1 MDSILERNQVNIED
15 EMRRSYLDYAMSVI
29 IGRALPD
36 VRDGLKP
43 VHRRVLWA
51 MHELGNTYNKPYKKS
66 ARVVGDTIGKYHPHG
81 DTAVYDT
88 VVRLAQEFSMRYP
101 LVDGQGNFGSIDGD
115 NPAAM
120 RYTEVRLEKL
130 TNEVLADIEK
140 ETVDFQPNYDES
152 LSEPTVLPTKVPLLL
167 VNGSEGIAVGMAT
180 KIPPHNMNEILDAT
194 TALLKNPE
202 ITVDQLIKIVP
213 GPDFPTAGFIYG
225 REEIHRG
232 YREGRG
238 VIQMRAKAAI
248 DRIGRGDRE
257 RDAVVVTEIPYQVN
271 KARLIEKIAEL
282 VNEKKLDGISEIR
295 DESNREGIRI
305 VIELKRDAV
314 PQVILNKLYKLTP
327 LQSSFGIINIA
338 IVDGQPRLL
347 TLKDMLEAFV
357 EFRREVVRRRTEF
370 DLRKAQARAHILE
383 GLNKAIDALDYII
396 PLIRNSRSVDEA
408 KGWLTGKNFATLNEV
423 KSWRGITGGKPQDAF
438 LKDLQK
444 VIAGLAFSDIQAQAI
459 LDLQLRRLSALERQ
473 KILDEY
479 EAIIKYIAELEN
491 ILANE
496 SVLRQVIIDEL
507 QEVKKA
513 FGDARRTMIIDA
525 GVELSI
531 EDLIPDEDVA
541 ITVTKAGYI
550 KRTPVSTYSRQGRGG
565 KGRLGATAKN
575 DDFVE
580 HLFIA
585 STHAYLMIFTDDGQ
599 VYKIKVHEIPEAAAA
614 ARGKAVVNL
623 VQLSSERKLVA
634 VMPVRDFSEEIYL
647 TMVTKQGVIKKTPLS
662 DYQNIRASGIN
673 PINIDPGD
681 ELLDIIRTDGT
692 CQIFIATHDGMA
704 VRFNESDVR
713 AMGRAT
719 RGVRGVNLRK
729 DDYVVS
735 VCAVSAAGDQKIL
748 SVSENGFG
756 KQTTVDSYRLTK
768 RGGKGVINM
777 KTTAKTG
784 KVVAA
789 FPVEDDSEIM
799 IITQQAKLIR
809 LGVDKIRETGRSAQ
823 GVTLIKTGEDDRV
836 TSASLLAVEEEEE

>member
-1 MDSILERNQVNIED
+1 
-15 EMRRSYLDYAMSVI
+15 MRRSYLDYAMSVI

-51 MHELGNTYNKPYKKS
+51 MHELGNTSNKPYKKS
-66 ARVVGDTIGKYHPHG
+66 ARIVGDCIGKYHPHG
-81 DTAVYDT
+81 DQSVYDAL
-88 VVRLAQEFSMRYP
+88 VRLVQEFSMRYP
-101 LVDGQGNFGSIDGD
+101 LADGQGNFGSIDGD
-115 NPAAM
+115 NAAAM
-120 RYTEVRLEKL
+120 RYTEVRLQKL
-130 TNEVLADIEK
+130 TNDVLADIEK

-152 LSEPTVLPTKVPLLL
+152 LSEPKVMPTRVPLLL

-180 KIPPHNMNEILDAT
+180 KIPPHNLTEVLDAT
-194 TALLKNPE
+194 MALIKNPD
-202 ITVDQLIKIVP
+202 ITVDELIKIIP

-225 REEIHRG
+225 REEIHRA

-238 VIQMRAKAAI
+238 IIQMRARAAI

-257 RDAVVVTEIPYQVN
+257 KDAIVITEIPYQVN
-271 KARLIEKIAEL
+271 KAKLIEKIAEL
-282 VNEKKLDGISEIR
+282 VNDKKLDGISELR
-295 DESNREGIRI
+295 DESNRLGMRI

-314 PQVILNKLYKLTP
+314 PQVVLNKLYKLTP
-327 LQSSFGIINIA
+327 MQSSFGIINIA
-338 IVDGQPRLL
+338 IVDGQPKVL
-347 TLKDMLEAFV
+347 TLKEILEAFV

-370 DLRKAQARAHILE
+370 DLKKAQARAHILE

-396 PLIRNSRSVDEA
+396 PLIRNSRAVDEA
-408 KGWLTGKNFATLNEV
+408 KSWLTAKFTGINEI
-423 KSWRGITGGKPQDAF
+423 KTWRGVASDKPQTAF
-438 LKDLQK
+438 VKELEK
-444 VIAGLAFSDIQAQAI
+444 VISSLEFSDIQAQAI

-479 EAIIKYIAELEN
+479 ESIIKYIAELEN

-496 SVLRQVIIDEL
+496 SVLRQVISDEL
-507 QEVKKA
+507 IEVRKN
-513 FGDARRTMIIDA
+513 FGDERRTEIIDA

-575 DDFVE
+575 EDFVQN
-580 HLFIA
+580 LFIA

-599 VYKIKVHEIPEAAAA
+599 VFKIKVHEIPEAAPS

-634 VMPVRDFSEEIYL
+634 VMAIRDFEEEIYL
-647 TMVTKQGVIKKTPLS
+647 TMVTRQGVIKKSSLS
-662 DYQNIRASGIN
+662 DYQNIRVSGIN
-673 PINIDPGD
+673 AINIDEGD
-681 ELLDIIRTDGT
+681 ELLDVIRTDGN

-713 AMGRAT
+713 PMGRVA

-735 VCAVSAAGDQKIL
+735 VCAVSQEGTENIL
-748 SVSENGFG
+748 SVSEQGFG
-756 KQTTVDSYRLTK
+756 KQTQVGNYRLTK
-768 RGGKGVINM
+768 RGAKGVINM
-777 KTTAKTG
+777 KTTKKTG

-789 FPVEDDSEIM
+789 FPVDEDSEIM
-799 IITQQAKLIR
+799 IITEQAKLIR

-823 GVTLIKTGEDDRV
+823 GVTLIRCGDDDHV
-836 TSASLLAVEEEEE
+836 ISATLLAADEEED